1 MSIDFQIS
9 GLDPQHFVHLR
20 GLDDA
25 ALAQHH
31 ALRHVADVKPG
42 VPDRIL
48 MRDAEPGESVLLVNH
63 EHLPVDSP
71 YRSRHAVFVLE
82 SALEAGVA
90 PYRAVNTVP
99 EVLRLR
105 LLSLRAFNAQHMI
118 VGADVVEGTAVEAL
132 IERFL
137 ARPEVRYIH
146 AHFAKPGCYAALIER
161 AAPAAN

>member
-1 MSIDFQIS
+1 MTIDFQIS
-9 GLDPQHFVHLR
+9 GLDPQHFAHLR
-20 GLDDA
+20 GLSND

-31 ALRHVADVKPG
+31 SLRYVADQKPG
-42 VPDRIL
+42 FPDRIL
-48 MRDAEPGESVLLVNH
+48 MRDAEPGEAVLLVNH

-82 SALEAGVA
+82 SALDNGVV
-90 PYRAVNTVP
+90 PYRAVNAVP
-99 EVLRLR
+99 DVLRSR

-118 VGADVVEGTAVEAL
+118 VGADVVEGTAIEAL

-146 AHFAKPGCYAALIER
+146 AYYAKPGCYACLIER
-161 AAPAAN
+161 A